1 MVRVSV
7 SRYHGKGVFAPGAA
21 DEDNILSRNAE
32 FVLAFDGLSGFGRGI
47 GFFAMCLEESRNG
60 KDAAPMLH
68 GFLPSWLRGAFD
80 SCVKHDSWFP
90 GFLEPHESSRTP
102 SDLAAKAGSDV
113 LDDSAAEVD
122 VGG

>member
-1 MVRVSV
+1 MSCVSV

-60 KDAAPMLH
+60 KGCSADAAWILAK
-68 GFLPSWLRGAFD
+68 LASWRFRFV
-80 SCVKHDSWFP
+80 C
-90 GFLEPHESSRTP
+90 
-102 SDLAAKAGSDV
+102 
-113 LDDSAAEVD
+113 
-122 VGG
+122 